1 MTKTVKKLLI
11 CLMALAMTV
20 CSGIA
25 LLGLN
30 TTVVNAESTY
40 DISILGTALSDSDL
54 TFDSSDN
61 ASVTGSVTYSPEES
75 KLTFNNFVFNGP
87 TGVDVINVVVSTSK
101 DVIGV
106 KDS

>member
-30 TTVVNAESTY
+30 TTVAKAESTY
-40 DISILGTALSDSDL
+40 DISILGTACSTWEAAFCLGTLLSI
-54 TFDSSDN
+54 FAG
-61 ASVTGSVTYSPEES
+61 ASA
-75 KLTFNNFVFNGP
+75 
-87 TGVDVINVVVSTSK
+87 
-101 DVIGV
+101 
-106 KDS
+106 